1 MTTKIPVE
9 LSSTPGIVDGSN
21 ATAIT
26 IDSSENVTVTGLTT
40 TEGVVSTRT
49 GDASQFVRRGG
60 SITTGFGDSLYILHS
75 TTGDMAED
83 FGVGMTFAVKDSG
96 ATQSLGDLGY
106 TRRGADNTADFILQT
121 YNGGTRAEKFR
132 VLAGGGICFNG
143 DKVAANALDDYEEG
157 TWTPT
162 IYGASTTG
170 STSGNIYG
178 KYIKIGHL
186 VYASFAAVNINVSNA
201 SGHLVIGNFPFSN
214 SGVGDREAPGVMR
227 LYGVDVGSMS
237 SYSSPVPV
245 LSNNTTYAFVTQ
257 TGDDAA
263 WNVVQISNDTAQ
275 YIEGSITYI
284 AT

>member
-157 TWTPT
+157 TWNPSFIGTAGSAGSWAESSWT
-162 IYGASTTG
+162 ARYTKIGRVVRFHASGYVTNKGSYSGNSRVAGLPYTNAG
-170 STSGNIYG
+170 STNACTVSLFPDSDYPNTKGIVAQVAASSSEVHFFTGARADVAHAWADVGTGYYCNI
-178 KYIKIGHL
+178 
-186 VYASFAAVNINVSNA
+186 
-201 SGHLVIGNFPFSN
+201 SGHYEVS
-214 SGVGDREAPGVMR
+214 
-227 LYGVDVGSMS
+227 
-237 SYSSPVPV
+237 
-245 LSNNTTYAFVTQ
+245 
-257 TGDDAA
+257 
-263 WNVVQISNDTAQ
+263 
-275 YIEGSITYI
+275 
-284 AT
+284 